1 MARCSSDCEKKFA
14 YGFMHSGTLF
24 FCFCFIDLEAEFVCV
39 LSVSFS
45 GILSV
50 NLMRMMMNTAVLHVK
65 GFAIVLFVVVNGVK
79 HTLEP
84 VDATNIIHHHQHN
97 ALFVSSL
104 VPKRTYHHY
113 IVIIQGEDQDYD
125 DSGGSYECLG
135 FFV

>member
-1 MARCSSDCEKKFA
+1 
-14 YGFMHSGTLF
+14 MHSGTLF
-24 FCFCFIDLEAEFVCV
+24 FFGFVLYNLEVCV
-39 LSVSFS
+39 LTVSFS

-50 NLMRMMMNTAVLHVK
+50 NLMPMMMNTAAVLHVK
-65 GFAIVLFVVVNGVK
+65 VFAIVLFVVVNGVK

-84 VDATNIIHHHQHN
+84 VDATNIIHHHQYN
-97 ALFVSSL
+97 ALLVSSL

-135 FFV
+135 SVV